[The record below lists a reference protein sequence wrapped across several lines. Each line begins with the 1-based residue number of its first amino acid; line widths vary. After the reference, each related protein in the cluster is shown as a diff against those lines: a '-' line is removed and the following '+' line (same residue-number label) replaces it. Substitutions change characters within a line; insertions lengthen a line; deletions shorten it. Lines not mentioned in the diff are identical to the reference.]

1 MSVDNLN
8 ELIADPSRYG
18 LNTYGIEL
26 AEEVRALRAERD
38 ALKAQAQRDI
48 ESWWAVGCHC
58 GIQPDGSRTHKA
70 ICPLIQID
78 QLRAQVENQVK
89 IITDFS
95 GQLASAR
102 EALEKAPHAEDC
114 HARPDVGPIYG
125 PCHCYKAAE

>member
-1 MSVDNLN
+1 VSVDNLN

-26 AEEVRALRAERD
+26 AEEVRALRA
-38 ALKAQAQRDI
+38 QVQRDI
-48 ESWWAVGCHC
+48 EAWWAVGCHC

-102 EALEKAPHAEDC
+102 ETVK
-114 HARPDVGPIYG
+114 
-125 PCHCYKAAE
+125 